1 MLQVLEF
8 RMVTHAARE
17 RVSFTLFTFTTLLF
31 WYLFQFC
38 PFELNRSWYD
48 VTHWSYIGLPCVA
61 ILFTTLC
68 FPRSI
73 CKYCPLANG
82 RDDDQEPQLELVS
95 LLLRRACHGS
105 HPKDEDAFTASFGIS
120 LFSIPRGWMRHSVGK
135 NTNSSLLTIT
145 CRSSSNDDYNETL
158 RFYGAKKLWLDLYRI
173 QIAPSS
179 ELVRYISH
187 LNCYITESEE
197 WSSQ

>member
-120 LFSIPRGWMRHSVGK
+120 LFSIPRGWMRHSVGRK
-135 NTNSSLLTIT
+135 TNFFLFTFTCRNRLFYWWLQRDSPLLWREEVRIRSLSNTNSAV
-145 CRSSSNDDYNETL
+145 
-158 RFYGAKKLWLDLYRI
+158 FRI
-173 QIAPSS
+173 SA
-179 ELVRYISH
+179 LH
-187 LNCYITESEE
+187 
-197 WSSQ
+197 